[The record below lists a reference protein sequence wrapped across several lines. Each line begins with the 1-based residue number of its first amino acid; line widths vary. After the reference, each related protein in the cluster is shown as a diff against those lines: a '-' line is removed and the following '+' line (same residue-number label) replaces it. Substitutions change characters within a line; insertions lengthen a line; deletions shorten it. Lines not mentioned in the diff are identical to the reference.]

1 MGVSIGIACPVDVDV
16 DAETLIRDA
25 DAAMYRAK
33 DRGRARWELFD
44 HAMRASAVDRL
55 DIETALRRP
64 LERRELRIFYQP
76 IIELRTGAIDGVE
89 ALLRWEHPERGLLNP
104 DEFITVAEET
114 GLIVPIGAWVLDQ
127 ACRQVA
133 AVAGRG
139 AGARSAAVVGQPLG
153 PPARPRQAGG
163 GRGSSVLAETGI
175 DPSLVELEITES
187 VLMDDVEMSQ
197 ETLSQLH
204 ALGVKLAVD
213 DFGTGYSS
221 LSYLRRF
228 PVDLLK
234 VDKSFVEVL
243 TANAGVPEPDG
254 TTADPAGDT
263 SGPGAGDPDD
273 RAGDIAVV
281 AAIVTLA
288 HSLGLV
294 AVAEGV
300 ETAAQLA
307 LLRQLGCDR
316 GQGYYMARPGTDHDT
331 GELLRAA
338 AHW

>member
-1 MGVSIGIACPVDVDV
+1 M
-16 DAETLIRDA
+16 
-25 DAAMYRAK
+25 
-33 DRGRARWELFD
+33 
-44 HAMRASAVDRL
+44 
-55 DIETALRRP
+55 
-64 LERRELRIFYQP
+64 
-76 IIELRTGAIDGVE
+76 
-89 ALLRWEHPERGLLNP
+89 
-104 DEFITVAEET
+104 AEET

-127 ACRQVA
+127 ACRQVQRWQAEVPGLDPLRLSVNLSGRQLGHAKLVDDVA
-133 AVAGRG
+133 A
-139 AGARSAAVVGQPLG
+139 
-153 PPARPRQAGG
+153 
-163 GRGSSVLAETGI
+163 VLAETGI
-175 DPSLVELEITES
+175 DPNLVELEITES
-187 VLMDDVEMSQ
+187 VLMDDVDDVPGDARASS
-197 ETLSQLH
+197 TT
-204 ALGVKLAVD
+204 LGVQLAVD

-243 TANAGVPEPDG
+243 TPTPPAPVTRLTRLTSSPDVAESDG
-254 TTADPAGDT
+254 ASHQG
-263 SGPGAGDPDD
+263 SGRARPDPDD